1 MNIYKALL
9 ISAAVHIA
17 AIAVSIGMLVYS
29 EEMIIHFNLK
39 HGISSLHI
47 EMRHHEA
54 FSRDHRDDRERGDA
68 ADQTLL
74 VQVAHDV
81 EYAVS
86 ERHRSE
92 KNHHTVNAQ
101 SEEHIG
107 AFYRKADENSLN
119 HPPEFPYLARKLG
132 YQGNVLLSIEVL
144 PSGKAGEVAVL
155 RSSGYDVLDNAAV
168 SAAEKWTFFDI
179 GEIQL
184 QNSVYINKEIAFIV
198 Q

>member
-1 MNIYKALL
+1 M
-9 ISAAVHIA
+9 
-17 AIAVSIGMLVYS
+17 
-29 EEMIIHFNLK
+29 
-39 HGISSLHI
+39 
-47 EMRHHEA
+47 
-54 FSRDHRDDRERGDA
+54 
-68 ADQTLL
+68 
-74 VQVAHDV
+74 